1 MPYTRGVMKP
11 AVMIAAII
19 GLGAAALTQSR
30 PAGPVTVTAA
40 QANLLSQEA
49 RAVADR
55 RTQLVK
61 SLGTLET
68 AGPFSEQKKTL
79 IAGVES
85 EVSAVRRTRER
96 FTPSADQRAAA
107 DTFFDD
113 WARQYT
119 TISNQLAGLEPAA
132 YPPARDGTIRLLSD
146 NEKAYATVAGTRSLT
161 FDLLVTSTPAGASVE
176 FKREG
181 DRDYERNP
189 DLTNA
194 TLKNLVR
201 AIWIVRA
208 TRGAEAQEKTYNPFR
223 DPNNVLHFDFKP

>member
-1 MPYTRGVMKP
+1 ML
-11 AVMIAAII
+11 AAIA
-19 GLGAAALTQSR
+19 GLGAAALAQSR
-30 PAGPVTVTAA
+30 PAEPVTITVA
-40 QANLLSQEA
+40 QADLLSREA
-49 RAVADR
+49 RAVADS

-61 SLGTLET
+61 SLE
-68 AGPFSEQKKTL
+68 AVGPFPDQKKTL
-79 IAGVES
+79 IAGIDSAVG
-85 EVSAVRRTRER
+85 AVRRTHER
-96 FTPSADQRAAA
+96 FAPSVNQRAAA

-113 WARQYT
+113 WVRQYT
-119 TISNQLAGLEPAA
+119 TMSNQLAGVEP
-132 YPPARDGTIRLLSD
+132 PGFPSARDATIRLLSD
-146 NEKAYATVAGTRSLT
+146 NEKAYAMVAGARSLT

-208 TRGAEAQEKTYNPFR
+208 TRGAETQQKTYNPFR
-223 DPNNVLHFDFKP
+223 DPNNVLHFDFKPQ